1 MNRNGGGLLNWSMS
15 TGETA
20 VVVGGGPGGGPGVAR
35 SVLKKVLLVEGNN
48 GGGGCRFKEV
58 SSPKISILSISKCK

>member
-15 TGETA
+15 TGETT
-20 VVVGGGPGGGPGVAR
+20 VVVGGGPGGGPGVTR

-48 GGGGCRFKEV
+48 GGGGGRFKEV
-58 SSPKISILSISKCK
+58 SSPKVSILSISKCK

>member
-15 TGETA
+15 TGETK

-35 SVLKKVLLVEGNN
+35 SVLKKVLLVEDNN
-48 GGGGCRFKEV
+48 GGGGRFKEV
-58 SSPKISILSISKCK
+58 SSPKVSILLISKCK